1 MATNRLSALR
11 AHVVGAPHV
20 RPSMAAV
27 ATSAGPRSA
36 DPPPV
41 TTLDCLKV
49 GRDAMVGDVVR
60 RLDEYGVC
68 IIERLAPESVIQAL
82 DEQIILESDTHL
94 LDTGAATKDYSGGE
108 LLVRAPAVVELV
120 EQPLVLGAART
131 LLERHCKQIALKIL
145 TIISTH
151 PGKHLQRLHRE
162 DGLWPAHHAPFQ
174 WCVDALWA
182 LSDFTVENGATYCI
196 PRSQNLSG
204 RWARDS
210 PRETWQS
217 AHDHPDAVQ
226 AIMPRGSVVLFT
238 GGTLHCSG
246 KNVLPG
252 PAAAHNVRMGL
263 NTGYQLGWLQQEHR
277 FWTCKR
283 LTERIGEYSETMQ
296 GLLGFSGLTNAE
308 EGHWC
313 GVGAHDYLART
324 ADQANGDDA
333 RSGAN
338 GLDEPFYHGSEFFA
352 DGK

>member
-1 MATNRLSALR
+1 
-11 AHVVGAPHV
+11 
-20 RPSMAAV
+20 MAASRRLC
-27 ATSAGPRSA
+27 ALYGHIAGAAQCSPTTAAAPAPAADRA
-36 DPPPV
+36 DDPPPV
-41 TTLDCLKV
+41 ALGQLKV
-49 GRDAMVGDVVR
+49 GRDASVADVVQ

-68 IIERLAPESVIQAL
+68 IIERLAPDSVIQAL
-82 DEQIILESDTHL
+82 DEQIVLETEAHL
-94 LDTGAATKDYSGGE
+94 LDTGAATKNYSGGE
-108 LLVRAPAVVELV
+108 LLVRAPAAVGLV
-120 EQPLVLGAART
+120 EQPLVVEAART
-131 LLERHCKQIALKIL
+131 LLGRHCKQIVLKIL
-145 TIISTH
+145 TVISTH

-182 LSDFTVENGATYCI
+182 VSDFSVENGATFCV
-196 PRSQNLSG
+196 PRSQDLKG
-204 RWARDS
+204 TWARDS
-210 PRETWQS
+210 PREVWQS
-217 AHDHPDAVQ
+217 AHGHPHAVQ

-252 PAAAHNVRMGL
+252 PPSPANVRKGL

-277 FWTCKR
+277 FWTCKQ
-283 LTERIGEYSETMQ
+283 LTENIGDYSERMQ
-296 GLLGFSGLTNAE
+296 GLLGFSGLENAE

-324 ADQANGDDA
+324 GEQADADDA

-352 DGK
+352 EDE